1 MSDRPKLGTTFAPPD
16 RTAGL
21 GGLLTNRPPVDVNEG
36 GDVIPLPAATVE
48 PRIPVRTP
56 RRAPAPTTTPK
67 GDVEP
72 DTRVVSVQI
81 DVAVLERLR
90 ATAARTTLTHGAI
103 ALRAVD
109 EHATALSEHWAQ
121 TAPSGGLFPDTPG
134 RRHRAQATTQT
145 QLRISPAAAAVLDDL
160 TRQWRAPS
168 RSALVNEALRRY
180 LNNAEQTP

>member
-1 MSDRPKLGTTFAPPD
+1 MSDRPKLGATFAPPD

-21 GGLLTNRPPVDVNEG
+21 GDLLTNRPQADVNEG
-36 GDVIPLPAATVE
+36 AATPPPFAAKA
-48 PRIPVRTP
+48 PRMPARVP
-56 RRAPAPTTTPK
+56 RRAPAPITTPK
-67 GDVEP
+67 GDTEP

-90 ATAARTTLTHGAI
+90 AAAARTTLTHGAI
-103 ALRAVD
+103 TLCAVD
-109 EHATALSEHWAQ
+109 EHATELSEHWTQA
-121 TAPSGGLFPDTPG
+121 APSGGLFPDTPG

-145 QLRISPAAAAVLDDL
+145 QIRISPAAAAVLDDL